1 VGQDNVFTRER
12 NAHRDDIKPLREKIH
27 MAIFVTAT
35 AAPEPDAW
43 ALVGMGFGMVAWGL
57 LRLRRRT
64 RA

>member
-1 VGQDNVFTRER
+1 
-12 NAHRDDIKPLREKIH
+12 
-27 MAIFVTAT
+27 MALFVTAT